1 MAGIIRYAFRITHID
16 NIPHILRFGIV
27 RASSPMRSTE
37 FVSIGDSQVI
47 DIRKE
52 LVFNNI
58 RISECVP
65 FYFGPRSPMLYV
77 IQHGYNGVRRQE
89 PEDIVY
95 CVLRLDDLINSNIE
109 CIFSNGHALSALT
122 KFYDKDSLNDI
133 NNLIRYDDVYASK
146 WNNNEYDIDIKRRKE
161 AELLINDDV
170 PLHLICGYIVYN
182 DNAKNSLKSMGI
194 TDNMIH
200 VAPQYYF

>member
-1 MAGIIRYAFRITHID
+1 M
-16 NIPHILRFGIV
+16 
-27 RASSPMRSTE
+27 
-37 FVSIGDSQVI
+37 
-47 DIRKE
+47 
-52 LVFNNI
+52 
-58 RISECVP
+58 
-65 FYFGPRSPMLYV
+65 
-77 IQHGYNGVRRQE
+77 
-89 PEDIVY
+89 
-95 CVLRLDDLINSNIE
+95 LRLDDIISSNIE

-133 NNLIRYDDVYASK
+133 NNLIKYEDVYASK

-182 DNAKNSLKSMGI
+182 DKAKNILKSLGI